1 MQPTLTAL
9 DIKTKNTT
17 EILITIR
24 ITYFFLIGYNM
35 NNLYVEVP
43 HNWAVL
49 VAEHRIHLHTKDV
62 QTIFTNREK

>member
-49 VAEHRIHLHTKDV
+49 VAERQIHLHTKDV